1 MTIRQVHGR
10 KKGEDMSRLRVFAS
24 ALCIFLVGTAGCG
37 PSGTSLTAQQLQE
50 KNKDAKYVQLDGV
63 SLHYTQDGLGKPLI
77 FLHGLLTSAQLWRNI
92 APGLTYGN
100 TIYCLDLMGSGLSEK
115 PQNLTYSVD
124 TYVTQLGKFIEGF
137 HLENPIL
144 VGHDIG
150 GSIAALYAMRNPGKV
165 RKLVVIDAP
174 LYPGYSAPGLGLLK
188 IPLVGGLLTG
198 DWFLQR
204 MLRGS
209 AFKPSSV
216 PDSLLT
222 QHLSPYQSDPG
233 ARVALLKQVK
243 ELNLDA
249 ALQKDAADNLSK
261 LQVPTLI
268 VWGDNDPYVPLN
280 MSKDLKKIIPDS
292 EQYVVLT
299 TGHNPIE
306 ERPEDVRQR
315 LKEFIDK

>member
-1 MTIRQVHGR
+1 MKQWG
-10 KKGEDMSRLRVFAS
+10 VFAS
-24 ALCIFLVGTAGCG
+24 VLCILLVGTAGCG

-50 KNKDAKYVQLDGV
+50 KNKDAKFVQIDGV

-77 FLHGLLTSAQLWRNI
+77 FLHGLLTSAHLWRAI

-100 TIYCLDLMGSGLSEK
+100 TTYCLDLMGSGLSEK
-115 PQNLTYSVD
+115 PQNLTYSID
-124 TYVTQLGKFIEGF
+124 TYVTQLGKFIDGF

-150 GSIAALYAMRNPGKV
+150 GSIATLYAVRNPGKV
-165 RKLVVIDAP
+165 RKLVVVNSP
-174 LYPGYSAPGLGLLK
+174 LYPGFSTPGLGLLK
-188 IPLVGGLLTG
+188 VPFANGFLTA

-204 MLRGS
+204 ALRGS
-209 AFKPSSV
+209 VLKPEQAM
-216 PDSLLT
+216 PNSLLS
-222 QHLSPYQSDPG
+222 QYLAPYTNDPG
-233 ARVALLKQVK
+233 ARVALVKQVK

-249 ALQKDAADNLSK
+249 ALKSEGGDNLSK

-268 VWGDNDPYVPLN
+268 IWGDTDPYISLH
-280 MSKDLKKIIPDS
+280 MSQDLKKTIPGS
-292 EQYVVLT
+292 EQYVVLK

-306 ERPEDVRQR
+306 DRPEDVRQR